1 MIIRTAAA
9 TVNGELARGEEP
21 FEVLRVLVLPDV
33 EGDLER
39 DSLCV
44 GRVVLACTNP

>member
-9 TVNGELARGEEP
+9 TVTGELGEEP
-21 FEVLRVLVLPDV
+21 FEVLRVLVLPDP

-44 GRVVLACTNP
+44 GRVVLACTSP